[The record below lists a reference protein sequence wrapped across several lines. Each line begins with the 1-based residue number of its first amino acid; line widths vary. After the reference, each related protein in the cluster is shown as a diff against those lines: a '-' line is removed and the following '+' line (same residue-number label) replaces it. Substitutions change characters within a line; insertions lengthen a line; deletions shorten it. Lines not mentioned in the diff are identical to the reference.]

1 MTDNFDPDAL
11 DREYERRWAQHKTDS
26 DTGAPAPRKDSGK
39 KGNRMPRTAK
49 TNSVLKFIRDPRTR
63 LFSGVALLCWATYL
77 LVASISFFTTGAD
90 DQSATMHRSISEMA
104 ENPEGV
110 SNLGGAV
117 GAFLSHNFITNG
129 LGIGSLV
136 LIAYFFMLGWRLLDR
151 RKINFW
157 GLTMRSLIDAIALSM
172 VAGYVALE
180 TGVNSWL
187 QWGGVH
193 GYEINEYLI
202 RVIGQIGALLVNIL
216 LIALVAAIYLNE
228 LRILYVAYRKRVRA
242 YKAKLEAERQARE
255 ERRRMMEEQMKQ
267 SDREIAGQP
276 EEETEGTDAPA
287 YDPYAPS
294 GVQPIIVDFDSDTFD
309 ENDAEEPEIPT
320 HYTAPRSEE
329 PAAVKEPE
337 KQPEEPSHEDI
348 PEEEPEPQE
357 TVYPDTYYPEQ
368 ELQDEEPEDE
378 TGADKISAEPEMKVN
393 INEIEEATTI
403 LDIPYDPTADLPHYH
418 FPSIELLRDISV
430 KTDCVDETEM
440 EENKNRI
447 TETLRNYRIN
457 ISKIEATVGPT
468 VTLYEIVPAEGVRIA
483 QIKRLEDDIAL
494 SLAALGIRIIAP
506 IPGRGTIGIEVP
518 NKEPQMVPIRS
529 IIGSKA
535 FQECK
540 YELPMAFGSTISK
553 EVFIKDL
560 ASVPH
565 LLVAGATGQGKSV
578 GLNTIITSLL
588 YKKHPSELKFVLIDP
603 KTVEFA
609 LYSKIERHYL
619 AKLPDEENAIVCD
632 PTKVVTTLNS
642 LCVEMEN
649 RFKLFNEAEERNLLD
664 YNNKF
669 ISRRLNPEKGHQ
681 YLPYIVVIIDEF
693 ADLIMVA
700 GKEVEKPVARL
711 AQKGRAAGIHIIL
724 ATQRPSTDVITGMIK
739 ANFPGRVAFRV
750 MQMVDSRTI
759 LDRPGANQLI
769 GKGDMLIS
777 LGGEVTRVQCAF
789 ISTDE
794 VVSICNAVS
803 EQRGYPE
810 AYELPE
816 YIADGDNS
824 LASMGNVNDRDSL
837 FEEAAR
843 FTVASGTASTSSLQR
858 RYQIGYN
865 RAGRIMDQL
874 EAAGIVGPASG
885 AKPRSVLMDS
895 LQLERLLELPDL

>member
-11 DREYERRWAQHKTDS
+11 DREYERRWAQHNNAERN
-26 DTGAPAPRKDSGK
+26 TGAPAPRKDNGK
-39 KGNRMPRTAK
+39 KRGKIPRTGH
-49 TNSVLKFIRDPRTR
+49 TNAVLKFIHDRRTR
-63 LFSGVALLCWATYL
+63 LFTGIALLCWATYL

-90 DQSATMHRSISEMA
+90 DQSATMHRTISEMA

-129 LGIGSLV
+129 LGVGSLV

-180 TGVNSWL
+180 TGVTSWM

-202 RVIGQIGALLVNIL
+202 RIIGQIGALLVNIL

-255 ERRRMMEEQMKQ
+255 ERRRLMEEQMKQ

-276 EEETEGTDAPA
+276 DEEPDAPAAQA

-294 GVQPIIVDFDSDTFD
+294 GVQPIIVDFDSDTFND
-309 ENDAEEPEIPT
+309 DDAEEREK
-320 HYTAPRSEE
+320 PRNYNTPRAEE
-329 PAAVKEPE
+329 PRIVEPRE
-337 KQPEEPSHEDI
+337 ELPAYPEEEEI
-348 PEEEPEPQE
+348 PEEEDDYTVPEEGMIPA
-357 TVYPDTYYPEQ
+357 
-368 ELQDEEPEDE
+368 DEEPFDE
-378 TGADKISAEPEMKVN
+378 TADDDVPAEPEMKIN

-403 LDIPYDPTADLPHYH
+403 LDTPYDPTADLPYYH
-418 FPSIELLRDISV
+418 FPSIELLRDINV

-518 NKEPQMVPIRS
+518 NKEPQIVPIRS

-535 FQECK
+535 FQDNR

-553 EVFIKDL
+553 EVFIADL
-560 ASVPH
+560 AKVPH

-578 GLNTIITSLL
+578 GLNTIIASLL

-603 KTVEFA
+603 KTVEFT

-619 AKLPDEENAIVCD
+619 AKLPDEEKPIICD
-632 PTKVVTTLNS
+632 PAKVVTTLNS

-649 RFKLFNEAEERNLLD
+649 RFKLFNEGESRDILE
-664 YNNKF
+664 YNKKF
-669 ISRRLNPEKGHQ
+669 VARRLNPEKGHQ

-711 AQKGRAAGIHIIL
+711 AQKARAAGIHVIL

-816 YIADGDNS
+816 YIADGENGGGS
-824 LASMGNVNDRDSL
+824 IGNVNDRDPL

-843 FTVASGTASTSSLQR
+843 FTIASGTASTSSLQR